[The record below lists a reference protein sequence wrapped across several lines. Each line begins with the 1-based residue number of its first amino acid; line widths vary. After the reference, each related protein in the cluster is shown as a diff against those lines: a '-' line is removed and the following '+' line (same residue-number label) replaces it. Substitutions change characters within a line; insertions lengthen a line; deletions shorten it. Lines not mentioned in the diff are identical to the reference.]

1 MSLGDRSFLGALER
15 PSEGDYNGARRV
27 AVAAI
32 SEAQIDALAN
42 HLVHGLIT
50 RGIIKPKTDEKDV
63 VACVVELMSAN
74 FEEDARMEDEADKQA
89 EVLMRQNPGA
99 GADPTRLRTMIKQ
112 RLAEKKNFTL

>member
-1 MSLGDRSFLGALER
+1 M
-15 PSEGDYNGARRV
+15 
-27 AVAAI
+27 AAI

-42 HLVHGLIT
+42 HLVHGLIA
-50 RGIIKPKTDEKDV
+50 RGIIKPKIDEKDV

-74 FEEDARMEDEADKQA
+74 FEEEARMEDEADKQA